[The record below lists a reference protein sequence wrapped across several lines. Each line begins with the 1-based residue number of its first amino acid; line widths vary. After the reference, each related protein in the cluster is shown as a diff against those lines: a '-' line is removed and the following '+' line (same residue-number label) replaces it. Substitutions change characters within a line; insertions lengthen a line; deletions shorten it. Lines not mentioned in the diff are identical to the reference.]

1 MKKIGTTLVLML
13 VVEMLLISCK
23 QPNPLVGTYWGTGNS
38 IYING
43 VLQEDDNYYGGD
55 MIYFKT
61 TEDIDVFSCFN
72 GDEFKLESYEYFN
85 TWKYEYNDG
94 IITATEQDGTVQQW
108 EYRGDYIF
116 LFERDGTEVIAKQLT
131 F

>member
-13 VVEMLLISCK
+13 VVGMLLISCK
-23 QPNPLVGTYWGTGNS
+23 QPNPLIGTYWGTPQNDM
-38 IYING
+38 
-43 VLQEDDNYYGGD
+43 DDNFYGGD

-61 TEDIDVFSCFN
+61 TEDIDIFSCFN
-72 GDEFKLESYEYFN
+72 GDEFKLESYQYMN

-108 EYRGDYIF
+108 EYRGDYMF
-116 LFERDGTEVIAKQLT
+116 LFERDGKDVIAKQLT

>member
-1 MKKIGTTLVLML
+1 MKKIGTTVAILF
-13 VVEMLLISCK
+13 VVGMLLVSCK
-23 QPNPLVGTYWGTGNS
+23 QPNPLVGTYWGAGQN
-38 IYING
+38 
-43 VLQEDDNYYGGD
+43 EWDDNYYGGD

-61 TEDIDVFSCFN
+61 SEDIDVFCCFN
-72 GDEFKLESYEYFN
+72 GDEFKLESYQYMN

-94 IITATEQDGTVQQW
+94 IIIATEHDGTVQQW

-116 LFERDGTEVIAKQLT
+116 LFERDGKEIIAKQLT